1 MARQVRDARLE
12 TREARARLKARDE
25 PYWRSIHEGLHLGYR
40 KRVRGGVWLARLYHN
55 GRYSKRGLGRADDT
69 EDANGE
75 TVICF
80 REAQHRALALGSDA
94 FTVGPFTVAQA
105 LEGYLAWYATHR
117 KALYATR
124 RATEAHILPILGGR
138 LVAELTTQ
146 ELRDW
151 HDALAKAP
159 ARVRTGR
166 LDTIV
171 KTREGAAP
179 RARQATANRVLTILK
194 AALNRAWH
202 DGKVNLDDAWRR
214 VKPFHDVGS
223 VKVRYLSV
231 AECTRLMNACTPD
244 FRRLVQAALLTGC
257 RYGELTRMVCG
268 DYNPD
273 AGAVL
278 VRESK
283 SGKPRH
289 VPLTDEGRRFFDG
302 STAGCLG
309 GDILFLRADG
319 NPWGPAHQQ
328 RPLSRAC
335 EIAKITPAVSF
346 HVLRHTYGSALA
358 MRGVPLQVIAE
369 VLGHA
374 DTRITSKH
382 YAHLLPSYVA
392 DTVRANLPSFGVE
405 AGNVEVLPVFQ
416 PIAIADSAAI

>member
-1 MARQVRDARLE
+1 M
-12 TREARARLKARDE
+12 
-25 PYWRSIHEGLHLGYR
+25 
-40 KRVRGGVWLARLYHN
+40 
-55 GRYSKRGLGRADDT
+55 
-69 EDANGE
+69 
-75 TVICF
+75 
-80 REAQHRALALGSDA
+80 
-94 FTVGPFTVAQA
+94 
-105 LEGYLAWYATHR
+105 
-117 KALYATR
+117 
-124 RATEAHILPILGGR
+124 
-138 LVAELTTQ
+138 
-146 ELRDW
+146 
-151 HDALAKAP
+151 
-159 ARVRTGR
+159 
-166 LDTIV
+166 V
-171 KTREGAAP
+171 KTRERAVP

-202 DGKVNLDDAWRR
+202 DGKVSLDDAWRR

-273 AGAVL
+273 AGTVL

-302 STAGCLG
+302 SAAGCLG

-319 NPWGPAHQQ
+319 NPWGAAHQQ

-374 DTRITSKH
+374 DTRITSRH

-416 PIAIADSAAI
+416 PIGIAGRQGREGI